1 MVARCL
7 WGGCHRRMTR
17 VLALSHAAAPCFDRS
32 VKRREFLALPAA
44 LLAAETTRSL
54 GASPGVQ
61 VSSRSPT
68 DIIDCHTHFYD
79 PTRPDGVPWPGKNT
93 PLYRRV
99 LPADLR
105 ALPKLRPVTGTVIVE
120 ASAWL
125 EDNQW
130 LLDLAKDDPFVVGVV
145 GRLSPGEPGFAENAR
160 RFVQNP
166 LYRGIRISSKVL
178 RGLLEGGQLG
188 DLQLLADL
196 DLSLDVNGGPEVLPL
211 AGRVGSLV
219 PRLRVVV
226 NHIGNVE
233 VTASEPPEVWRE
245 GIRLAAAQ
253 PNVFCKISA
262 LVEGASRSGGKAP
275 SDPGF
280 YVPYI
285 DVVWGAFG
293 EDRVIYGS
301 NWPVS
306 ESAADYATLQRIALD
321 YATSKGDAALQKF
334 CAANA
339 GRAYKWVERP
349 GRLG

>member
-1 MVARCL
+1 M
-7 WGGCHRRMTR
+7 
-17 VLALSHAAAPCFDRS
+17 
-32 VKRREFLALPAA
+32 KRREFLALPAA
-44 LLAAETTRSL
+44 LMLAETARCV
-54 GASPGVQ
+54 GATGGVEQ
-61 VSSRSPT
+61 PLDV
-68 DIIDCHTHFYD
+68 IDCHTHFYD
-79 PTRPDGVPWPGKNT
+79 PTRPEGVPWPGKNT

-105 ALPKLRPVTGTVIVE
+105 AIPKFRPVTGTVIVE

-130 LLDLAKDDPFVVGVV
+130 LLDLAKEDPFVVGIV
-145 GRLSPGEPGFAENAR
+145 GHLDPGQAGFAVNAK
-160 RFVQNP
+160 RFGQNP

-178 RGLLEGGQLG
+178 GGLLDEGKLS

-211 AGRVGSLV
+211 AGRAASLV
-219 PRLRVVV
+219 PSLRVVV

-233 VTASEPPEVWRE
+233 VSAAEPPALWRD
-245 GIRLAAAQ
+245 GVRVAAAQ

-262 LVEGASRSGGKAP
+262 LVEGASRGGRKAP
-275 SDPGF
+275 SAPGF

-285 DVVWGAFG
+285 DVVWEAFG

-306 ESAADYATLQRIALD
+306 ENAADYATLQRVAFD
-321 YATSKGDAALQKF
+321 YATSKGAAALGKF
-334 CAANA
+334 CASNA